1 MENYASDNAEM
12 IGQRTVNISEL
23 TDTVLVTLVEGLP
36 DNWHHKTFKR
46 KTKVAKDSGGFQFLL
61 NPEKAVGFDVDRLI
75 QDHHRVGFGTNDI
88 IITADVPIPTGI
100 ALEASIIKERQQQ
113 TVSWFDQMRESI
125 SQTVPVLHG
134 QTPREVK
141 EHLAMFGLNDKEMVC
156 LGSNLAQGQTRVM
169 DRVGGGKQRGKK
181 TTKKIPRRAL
191 WKRNIECIK
200 QVEETPLFLLGAGG
214 MNAAPIAAL
223 LGATAVDASS
233 WRLNGMMRQ
242 IYDTEHGRFIKCGT
256 KQRNIE
262 RPIFQDFLK
271 GRLQEEDYPFF
282 GMTVKNLT
290 RAFSANGTIGTEMRS
305 YHNLW
310 ETNRD
315 AKVIS
320 TFEDDPDGLVRMLEK
335 RWTSSG
341 WTDHQNLKILKM
353 AASAVKHASVPR
365 ELANFARAN

>member
-181 TTKKIPRRAL
+181 TTKKIPRIKL
-191 WKRNIECIK
+191 WERNIECIK
-200 QVEETPLFLLGAGG
+200 QMGENPLFLLGAGG

-223 LGATAVDASS
+223 LGAEAVDASS